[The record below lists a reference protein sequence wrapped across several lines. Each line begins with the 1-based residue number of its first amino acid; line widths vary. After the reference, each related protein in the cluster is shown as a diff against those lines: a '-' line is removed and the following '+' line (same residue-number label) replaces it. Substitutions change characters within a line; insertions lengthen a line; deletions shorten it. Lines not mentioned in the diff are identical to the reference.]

1 MLEPSSFS
9 RSPTHPGILMTQDSS
24 IFAMYKLASVIERSF
39 NTKSSEKIIKYILI
53 HISNHALKYENSQ
66 TKKFF
71 HAYKLKNKIYLEL
84 VKKSL
89 DQSRRLKSRFEFINL
104 LKAYFRYYKNLS
116 LEKILKDKKTFYNY
130 ANFKLINFFKSQK
143 KNLLKKIK

>member
-1 MLEPSSFS
+1 
-9 RSPTHPGILMTQDSS
+9 MTQDAS

-39 NTKSSEKIIKYILI
+39 NTKSSEKIIKFILI

-71 HAYKLKNKIYLEL
+71 NTYKLKNKIYWPL

-89 DQSRRLKSRFEFINL
+89 DRSRRLSSKFEFINL
-104 LKAYFRYYKNLS
+104 FKAYFRYYKNI
-116 LEKILKDKKTFYNY
+116 ILKKIIKDEETFYFY
-130 ANFKLINFFKSQK
+130 ANFKLIKFIKYQI
-143 KNLLKKIK
+143 KNLFKK